1 MLSRDVTL
9 STFRESMSVDNFD
22 GIKKAHQRLFTGRM
36 DDRYGHPVAL
46 FHQELAL
53 LQQRLQTLD
62 AQVRTGQ
69 DWSNPERPEPKEF
82 NTDLVRAARKYF
94 GKVRACYGSENEQW
108 PQIREFFEWIFGE
121 KIEEQKRSSVCSES
135 KLGSKGKGSKG
146 VNVADAVWG
155 NHVILEVKNT
165 TGLAGD
171 ASLQAAVWYAK
182 HCITLK
188 EGKFEH
194 SKLPVILVGV
204 MGNVLEIS
212 IAVCLEEVIVD
223 KILHFEVLN
232 GHDQDETVVKLALIA
247 SALKTCAG
255 KLRRE
260 YANLER
266 TSERAEEE
274 TWHLPCPSAT
284 PRSPNSLVSA
294 VKFKAKLSRSNE
306 ELIKLKGENVE
317 MRSLFLATYCEQE
330 VVVKFAMTYNESA
343 HFALADQNLAPKLH
357 LCEQVIG
364 GLKMVVMDRVHGKRM
379 CDESK
384 NGLPRKVFD
393 DLEKA
398 LTIIH
403 DKDVVFGDLRD
414 TNVMITKS
422 DVEVEAKLIDF
433 DWADE
438 DGKGRYP
445 ALINTELIDE
455 EELSPD
461 VGPCKLM
468 CKKHDKYAL
477 SKLIST
483 YCNETTY
490 ISTKCEELKR

>member
-1 MLSRDVTL
+1 
-9 STFRESMSVDNFD
+9 MSVDNFD
-22 GIKKAHQRLFTGRM
+22 GIKKAHQRLFTGRL

-62 AQVRTGQ
+62 AQVKTGQ
-69 DWSNPERPEPKEF
+69 DWSNPERPEEPKEF
-82 NTDLVRAARKYF
+82 NDDLLRTAVQYF
-94 GKVRACYGSENEQW
+94 GASCDCYESEKLQW

-121 KIEEQKRSSVCSES
+121 KIEEQKRSSES
-135 KLGSKGKGSKG
+135 KRGSKGRCSKG
-146 VNVADAVWG
+146 VNVTAVWG
-155 NHVILEVKNT
+155 NHVVLENKNA

-212 IAVCLEEVIVD
+212 IAVFLEEVIVD

-232 GHDQDETVVKLALIA
+232 GHNQDETVVKLALIA

-255 KLRRE
+255 KLQRE
-260 YANLER
+260 YANLEQ

-274 TWHLPCPSAT
+274 TWHLPCPSAS

-306 ELIKLKGENVE
+306 ELIKLKGENAE
-317 MRSLFLATYCEQE
+317 MRSLFLATYCKQE
-330 VVVKFAMTYNESA
+330 VIVKFAMTYNESA
-343 HFALADQNLAPKLH
+343 HSALADQNLAPKLH

-379 CDESK
+379 CDERK
-384 NGLPRKVFD
+384 NSLPRKVFD

-422 DVEVEAKLIDF
+422 DVEVEVEAKLIDF
-433 DWADE
+433 DWADKH
-438 DGKGRYP
+438 GKGRYP
-445 ALINTELIDE
+445 ALINTDLSK
-455 EELSPD
+455 EELSPC
-461 VGPCKLM
+461 VGPCEFMYKE
-468 CKKHDKYAL
+468 HDKYAL
-477 SKLIST
+477 SKLISK
-483 YCNETTY
+483 YCDETTY
-490 ISTKCEELKR
+490 ISTKCEELER